1 MKEKV
6 LATIQ
11 KYSMLA
17 PGDRVLV
24 AVSGGPDSVA
34 LLHVLFDLRETLDLE
49 LHVFHLNHMMRGKAS
64 ERDALFVKELADEL
78 GLPCT
83 IRSFDVPA
91 YIDERGLSPEEGARE
106 VRYMLLDE
114 VAEEVGASKI
124 ALGHQAND
132 QVETFI
138 MRILRGAGM
147 EGLGG
152 IPPVRNRYIRP
163 LIEVG
168 REEIEAYCREERI
181 EFRVDASNLNLS
193 YLRNRVRHRLIPAL
207 QEYSP
212 GFRENA
218 LKTIEILAA
227 DQVFLEEVTE
237 EEFTRIAVTEEKLV
251 KLTRSAL
258 LKLPLAIRR
267 RVIREGIRFVKGDL
281 TGIEFKHIE
290 AISDYVTLGKGKL
303 QVDLPHGLVAFSEYG
318 AIIVAQKKKL
328 KSPAVGGVL
337 LDIPGATEVREL
349 GVKFIAD
356 LGSARDF
363 KPSEEKE
370 VAYLDADELRAPLQ
384 GRRPPRVET
393 LKIRTRLPGD
403 SFRPL
408 GMKGSRKLQDFFV
421 DEKVPRRRRDR
432 VPILEMNGQIVWVV
446 GYRIDDRF
454 KVTDE
459 TRKVLRLKVENLKPK
474 IVGKNHYGE

>member
-1 MKEKV
+1 MRGKV

-34 LLHVLFDLRETLDLE
+34 LLHVLLDLREALGLE

-64 ERDALFVKELADEL
+64 ERDALFVKKLADEL

-91 YIDERGLSPEEGARE
+91 YIEERGLSPQEGARE

-124 ALGHQAND
+124 ALGHQADD

-152 IPPVRNRYIRP
+152 IPPARGKYIRP

-168 REEIEAYCREERI
+168 REEIEAYCRGKGI

-193 YLRNRVRHRLIPAL
+193 YLRNRVRHRLIPAF

-212 GFRENA
+212 AFKENV
-218 LKTIEILAA
+218 LKTIEVLVA
-227 DQVFLEEVTE
+227 DQAFLEEVTE
-237 EEFTRIAVTEEKLV
+237 EEFARIAVTEEKLV
-251 KLTRSAL
+251 KLARSTL
-258 LKLPLAIRR
+258 LKMPLAIQR
-267 RVIREGIRFVKGDL
+267 RVIREGIRLVKGDL

-290 AISDYVTLGKGKL
+290 TVSDYVASGKGKL
-303 QVDLPHGLVAFSEYG
+303 QIDLPHGLVVFSEYG
-318 AIIVAQKKKL
+318 TIIVAQKEKL
-328 KSPAVGGVL
+328 KSPAIGGIP
-337 LDIPGATEVREL
+337 LDIPGTTEVREL
-349 GVKFIAD
+349 GVRFTAD

-363 KPSEEKE
+363 RPSEGKE
-370 VAYLDADELRAPLQ
+370 VAYLDADELKAPLK
-384 GRRPPRVET
+384 V
-393 LKIRTRLPGD
+393 RTRLPGD

-421 DEKVPRRRRDR
+421 DEKVPRRERDR
-432 VPILEMNGQIVWVV
+432 VPILETNGQIVWVV
-446 GYRIDDRF
+446 RYRIDDRF
-454 KVTDE
+454 KVTE
-459 TRKVLRLKVENLKPK
+459 KTRKVLKLRVENLRK
-474 IVGKNHYGE
+474 GTR